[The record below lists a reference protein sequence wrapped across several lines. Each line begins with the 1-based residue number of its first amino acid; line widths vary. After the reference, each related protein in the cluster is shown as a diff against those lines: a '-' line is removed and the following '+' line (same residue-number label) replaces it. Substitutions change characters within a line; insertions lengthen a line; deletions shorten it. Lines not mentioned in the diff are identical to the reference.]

1 MSRNGL
7 IEYRGSKSNCHML
20 GTANDDGLH
29 RSPLVS
35 LKMRPAT
42 DDRAVVVLSWPY
54 CANAMRAPPQS
65 KRNSKFC
72 SELRA

>member
-7 IEYRGSKSNCHML
+7 IEYRGSKSNCHVL
-20 GTANDDGLH
+20 FTANEDGL
-29 RSPLVS
+29 RRFPSVS
-35 LKMRPAT
+35 LKMCPAAH
-42 DDRAVVVLSWPY
+42 DRAVVLSWPY

-65 KRNSKFC
+65 KRNSRLC